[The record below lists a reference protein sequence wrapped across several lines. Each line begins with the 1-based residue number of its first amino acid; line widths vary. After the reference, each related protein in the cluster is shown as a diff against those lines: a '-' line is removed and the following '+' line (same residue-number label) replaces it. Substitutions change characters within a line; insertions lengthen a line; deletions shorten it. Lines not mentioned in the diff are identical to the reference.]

1 MTRLFLTACCA
12 LLPAW
17 AQAYSDNYLVGV
29 GKHDITGAAA
39 EVGMFGYANPEQ
51 KSSGIHNRQYARAY
65 IIAEPDDGPAV
76 VFVNVDAGALFQS
89 VNQAVVERI
98 KAIDKRFT
106 QDNLVLSATHTHGGA
121 GGQSHY
127 ALYNMTILGFV
138 KENFDVQVNG
148 IVKAITEAHE
158 NLRPGHVLI
167 KRGELLTASKNRSQP
182 AYDNNP
188 AAERQ
193 RYSSSVDPE
202 MLVLRLRQGN
212 RDAGMISWFAV
223 HPTSMSNSN
232 TLLTSDNKG
241 RAEWRFEERARAQ
254 GNPDFVASF
263 AQSNHA
269 DTTPNLNLDGT
280 GPTNDQLRNTEII
293 GDRQF
298 DKALQLYLDA
308 SVQLTG
314 SVDFR
319 HQYNDFSK
327 ISVRPEFTG
336 GPPQKTCNAAL
347 GNAFAA
353 GAEDGRA
360 NMGFEEGIHGAFSQE
375 WRDRMQSL
383 APPTKEEITCHA
395 PKPILLVQSRAGSSG
410 IPWSPEVLPA
420 SILRIGQFALLAVPG
435 EFTVMS
441 GRRLRETVRGVLGSN
456 QLLVVAGMSNA
467 YAGYVTTAEEYD
479 KQHYEGG
486 STHFGRWTLAAYQQ
500 VFNDLAVALRDQQ
513 ALVSTLVPRDLHDWE
528 FPALPRLIYPQ
539 LSVVT
544 PVLYDNPPAG
554 MQFGE
559 VDRDVNAQYRVGDTA
574 QAVFWTGHPRN
585 NLRTEGTFLEV
596 QRKVAGNWQTV
607 ARDNDWS
614 TEYHWLRKDGF
625 WGTSQAT
632 LRWTIPQGTAPGE
645 YRLKHYGDSKA
656 LGSGDISSFSGV
668 SRSFLVQ

>member
-1 MTRLFLTACCA
+1 MMTRRRITRLFLTACCA

-29 GKHDITGAAA
+29 GKHDVTGAAA
-39 EVGMFGYANPEQ
+39 EVGMMGYADPAQ

-65 IIAEPDDGPAV
+65 IVAEPSADKAV

-89 VNQAVVERI
+89 VNQAVVERL
-98 KAIDKRFT
+98 KARFGERY
-106 QDNLVLSATHTHGGA
+106 NEGNVVLSATHTHGAA

-127 ALYNMTILGFV
+127 ALYNVTIFGFI
-138 KENFDVQVNG
+138 KENFEAQVNG
-148 IVKAITEAHE
+148 IVAAIAEAHA
-158 NLRPGHVLI
+158 NLQPGHVLI
-167 KRGELLTASKNRSQP
+167 NRGELHNASINRSQP

-193 RYSSSVDPE
+193 RYGSSVDPD
-202 MLVLRLRQGN
+202 MLVLRLRQGA
-212 RDAGMISWFAV
+212 RDVGMISWFAV
-223 HPTSMSNSN
+223 HPVSMSKSN

-241 RAEWRFEERARAQ
+241 RAEWRFEELVKAA
-254 GNPDFVASF
+254 GNPDFIASF

-293 GDRQF
+293 GDRQL

-336 GPPQKTCNAAL
+336 GQPQKTCNAAL
-347 GNAFAA
+347 GYAFAA
-353 GAEDGRA
+353 GTEDGR
-360 NMGFEEGIHGAFSQE
+360 GLEDVDEGTVETNPLLNLITQT
-375 WRDRMQSL
+375 L
-383 APPTKEEITCHA
+383 TPPTEADKACHA
-395 PKPILLVQSRAGSSG
+395 PKPIILQQSAFKPY
-410 IPWSPEVLPA
+410 PWSPEVLPT
-420 SILRIGQFALLAVPG
+420 SILKIGQFAMLAVPG

-441 GRRLRETVRGVLGSN
+441 GRRLRETVRQALGDD
-456 QLLVVAGMSNA
+456 QQLVVAGLSNA

-500 VFNDLAVALRDQQ
+500 VFHGLALALRDQQ
-513 ALVSTLVPRDLHDWE
+513 AVISSLTPRDLRNE
-528 FPALPRLIYPQ
+528 QSNFVTG
-539 LSVVT
+539 VV
-544 PVLYDNPPAG
+544 YDNPPLG
-554 MQFGE
+554 KRFGQLIS
-559 VDRDVNAQYRVGDTA
+559 DAQAQYRVGQTA
-574 QAVFWTGHPRN
+574 QAAFWTGHPRN

-632 LRWTIPQGTAPGE
+632 LRWTIPQGTPPGE
-645 YRLKHYGDSKA
+645 YRLVHYGDSKA
-656 LGSGDISSFSGV
+656 PVTGRISSFSGA